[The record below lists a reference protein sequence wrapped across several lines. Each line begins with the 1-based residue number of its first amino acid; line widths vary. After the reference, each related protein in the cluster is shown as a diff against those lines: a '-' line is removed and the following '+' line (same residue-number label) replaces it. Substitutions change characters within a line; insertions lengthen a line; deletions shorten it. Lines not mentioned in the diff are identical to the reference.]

1 MSRYIARRIVQ
12 MIPVL
17 IGVTLIIFV
26 LLRLR
31 GDPLAAFI
39 TPEMSTADIEQLR
52 QAYGFDRPL
61 PEQYVTMLAR
71 ITQGDFGQSMRYRTP
86 AMELVLERL
95 PATAQLAVMA
105 LVIALLIALPLGLL
119 SALYPNSLID
129 LVATT
134 LSTLGRALPNYWVG
148 IMLTLLLAV
157 QFRVFPVSG
166 NDEPKSLVLPAVTLS
181 LGIATTLTR
190 LLRSSMLDVVRQEY
204 MTVAR
209 AKGLREWVVIFRH
222 GLRNALIPVL
232 TVFGLQMAWLLGGAV
247 IVEQVFAW
255 PGLGRLMI
263 QAVQGKD
270 MAVVQAGVFI
280 FASIVMLSNLAV
292 DVLYAVVDPRIRYS

>member
-1 MSRYIARRIVQ
+1 MSRYIARRIIQ